1 MIQIQ
6 GFTPKQRKIADLL
19 WSCQTFEQV
28 EQFCKVDPDVRVVRD
43 MIVAA
48 QLDDLAETN
57 LAQEVLD
64 KFRV

>member
-1 MIQIQ
+1 MISIQ
-6 GFTPKQRKIADLL
+6 GFTAKQHKIADLL

-48 QLDDLAETN
+48 QLDSLTETDLAKEM
-57 LAQEVLD
+57 LD

>member
-1 MIQIQ
+1 MISIQ
-6 GFTPKQRKIADLL
+6 GFTAKQRKIADLL

-48 QLDDLAETN
+48 QLDDLTETGLAE
-57 LAQEVLD
+57 EVLD